1 MSTIVPRDIARKLE
15 QRWSAR
21 VKHDESF
28 HARTERLKRDSTPCV
43 EGVPPASPQTDEAG
57 NAPLSPGLPVDSD

>member
-21 VKHDESF
+21 VKQDESF
-28 HARTERLKRDSTPCV
+28 HARAERLKRDSTPCV
-43 EGVPPASPQTDEAG
+43 EGVPPASPQPDEAG
-57 NAPLSPGLPVDSD
+57 DVLPASTLPVDPD